1 MIFQIGITYPLTVD
15 NNTICIRKSARSCRD
30 SNRSTNPPSWDIVGM
45 GRTLPVECPHN
56 TGIPGRR
63 PGRRLPGRLVGIVS
77 SLEAKFSEKLFE
89 NRPGSTT

>member
-1 MIFQIGITYPLTVD
+1 MKDHMLRKDVEGRPGCDLMSLFRLLYYVETPPPL
-15 NNTICIRKSARSCRD
+15 I
-30 SNRSTNPPSWDIVGM
+30 
-45 GRTLPVECPHN
+45 ECPRN

-63 PGRRLPGRLVGIVS
+63 PGRRIPGRLVGIVS

>member
-1 MIFQIGITYPLTVD
+1 MKSPLTISFLQKKVL
-15 NNTICIRKSARSCRD
+15 R
-30 SNRSTNPPSWDIVGM
+30 V
-45 GRTLPVECPHN
+45 LELECPRN

-63 PGRRLPGRLVGIVS
+63 PGRRIPRRLVGIVS

>member
-1 MIFQIGITYPLTVD
+1 MTTEAPPGDLVLT
-15 NNTICIRKSARSCRD
+15 I
-30 SNRSTNPPSWDIVGM
+30 PSV
-45 GRTLPVECPHN
+45 LECPRN

-63 PGRRLPGRLVGIVS
+63 PGRRIPGRLVGIVS